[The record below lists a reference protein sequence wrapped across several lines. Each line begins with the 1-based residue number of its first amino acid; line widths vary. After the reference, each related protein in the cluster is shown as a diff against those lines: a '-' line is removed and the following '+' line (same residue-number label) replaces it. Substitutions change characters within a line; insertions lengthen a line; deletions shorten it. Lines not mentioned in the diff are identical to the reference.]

1 MLTIDSLLR
10 FLKPGTART
19 VLFWLLP
26 VSALLLLDTYT
37 VILASEQVGAYLTL
51 AVSAT
56 LSLLGVVVSLMSL
69 RRQQRLLRR
78 AVFLSAR
85 PDRMYRNIAAAF
97 VSGLFFLGPGAVSA
111 VLGVVCLLP
120 VFRYVPGF
128 LLTRSVSDQLSQV
141 YEYLK
146 IENTDSASAFT
157 KPVVQENEP
166 VPGVDRPT
174 ENTPGSGEPD

>member
-10 FLKPGTART
+10 FLNPGSART

-56 LSLLGVVVSLMSL
+56 ISLVGVFVSLMSL
-69 RRQQRLLRR
+69 RRHRRLLRR
-78 AVFLSAR
+78 AVFLSAE
-85 PDRMYRNIAAAF
+85 PDRMYRNIAASF
-97 VSGLFFLGPGAVSA
+97 VAGLCFLGPGAVSA
-111 VLGVVCLLP
+111 ALGVVFLLP
-120 VFRYVPGF
+120 VFRCIPGYIV
-128 LLTRSVSDQLSQV
+128 TRSVDEQLSQV

-146 IENTDSASAFT
+146 IENTERASAFA
-157 KPVVQENEP
+157 KPVIQENEP
-166 VPGVDRPT
+166 VPGVDRQS
-174 ENTPGSGEPD
+174 ENSPGSGEPD